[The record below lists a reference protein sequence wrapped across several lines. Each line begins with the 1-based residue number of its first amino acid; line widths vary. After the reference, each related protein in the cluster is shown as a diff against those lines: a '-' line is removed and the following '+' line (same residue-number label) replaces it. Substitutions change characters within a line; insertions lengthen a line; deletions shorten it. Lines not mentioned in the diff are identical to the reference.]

1 MLKFIKFGYGRSSDH
16 VSKDIRNGEMTREDG
31 IKLIKKHDPVIS
43 SDLSHFLEYVELK
56 ETDFWKI
63 ADKFRDPRVWRIKNK
78 QWYKDNIWGD
88 ESAYGDVYLNKNE
101 QENFNIRKKI

>member
-1 MLKFIKFGYGRSSDH
+1 MSIPNNISVSIFGVPREENSAPKKFDAATKNIIK
-16 VSKDIRNGEMTREDG
+16 T
-31 IKLIKKHDPVIS
+31 VIS